1 MKEKIQRQN
10 PQTQNNEMILKGEK
24 LKQCLFFKKIH
35 KTLGRL
41 RKMREDIR
49 KQNTELQKQF
59 MKATCK

>member
-24 LKQCLFFKKIH
+24 PKQYLFFKKIH

-41 RKMREDIR
+41 RKRREDIC

-59 MKATCK
+59 MNETCK